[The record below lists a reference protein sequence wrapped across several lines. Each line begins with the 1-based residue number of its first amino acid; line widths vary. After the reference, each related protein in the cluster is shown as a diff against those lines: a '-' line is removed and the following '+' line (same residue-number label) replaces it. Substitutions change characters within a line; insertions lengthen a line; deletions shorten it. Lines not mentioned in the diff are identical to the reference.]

1 MIEKRVKA
9 KHWQPRCHIHTE
21 HSFIVFEGHQEGT
34 RIQALGK
41 NKQASIKRQTNLL
54 NIVLIL
60 PKLFIVIFKN
70 IDIITCFKRFKHS
83 LSRFWLA
90 ESILRRPT
98 YARSTSTKHYFIKL
112 RVLLNKVGDKK
123 LKDKLLH
130 IILCLYLLCSRRK
143 VAVMKETILLW
154 TLLSIRR
161 QF

>member
-1 MIEKRVKA
+1 MKRSIGSLAVTFT
-9 KHWQPRCHIHTE
+9 QSIL
-21 HSFIVFEGHQEGT
+21 S
-34 RIQALGK
+34 K
-41 NKQASIKRQTNLL
+41 NKQASIKRPTNLL
-54 NIVLIL
+54 NIVLIF

-143 VAVMKETILLW
+143 VAVMKETILLG
-154 TLLSIRR
+154 TFLSIRR

>member
-1 MIEKRVKA
+1 MKRSIGSLAVTFTQSILSLFLKVIKRV
-9 KHWQPRCHIHTE
+9 
-21 HSFIVFEGHQEGT
+21 
-34 RIQALGK
+34 LGFRHK
-41 NKQASIKRQTNLL
+41 EKKKQASIKRQTNLL
-54 NIVLIL
+54 NIVLIF

-143 VAVMKETILLW
+143 VAVMKETILLG
-154 TLLSIRR
+154 TFLSIRR

>member
-1 MIEKRVKA
+1 MKRSIGSLAVTFTQSILSLFLKVIKRVLGF
-9 KHWQPRCHIHTE
+9 R
-21 HSFIVFEGHQEGT
+21 HQ
-34 RIQALGK
+34 K
-41 NKQASIKRQTNLL
+41 KKQASIKRQTNLL
-54 NIVLIL
+54 NIVLIF
-60 PKLFIVIFKN
+60 PKLFIVIFNN

-112 RVLLNKVGDKK
+112 KVLLNKVGDKK

-154 TLLSIRR
+154 TFLSIRR

>member
-130 IILCLYLLCSRRK
+130 IIFCLYLLCSRQK